1 MMSRVRKIES
11 VAKLPE
17 YPQRLREIPGA
28 PGCLYVVGE
37 LPREDVPCVA
47 VVGARE
53 CSEYGRGVAAWLGRE
68 LGNAGVQVVS
78 GMARGIDGI
87 CQTAV
92 LQAGGISFA
101 VLGCGVDVCYP
112 RQNQELYESLCA
124 RGGVLSEYEPG
135 TPPRAQNFPPRNR
148 IVSGLA
154 DAVVVVEARE
164 KSGTLITVDMALEQG
179 REVYVVPGRITDG
192 LSTGC
197 NRLMKAGAGILLDVE
212 EFMDEVWGKCGAR
225 RIPGWESKEEKCEER
240 QEKREAAAFGIP
252 SGGKENQSGSQS
264 VVSPEEKLVLAAI
277 DFYPR
282 SVEEIRRRLG
292 EKMEERQ
299 LNAVLMR
306 LCLAG
311 MVSQVSPG
319 YFCKREST
327 VISKYSAD
335 SQRRVS
341 KKTRFSK

>member
-1 MMSRVRKIES
+1 MYSTVFSGALSGVSAYPVFVEVDIDRGLPAFCMVGSLSSEVR
-11 VAKLPE
+11 
-17 YPQRLREIPGA
+17 
-28 PGCLYVVGE
+28 
-37 LPREDVPCVA
+37 
-47 VVGARE
+47 
-53 CSEYGRGVAAWLGRE
+53 
-68 LGNAGVQVVS
+68 
-78 GMARGIDGI
+78 
-87 CQTAV
+87 
-92 LQAGGISFA
+92 
-101 VLGCGVDVCYP
+101 
-112 RQNQELYESLCA
+112 
-124 RGGVLSEYEPG
+124 
-135 TPPRAQNFPPRNR
+135 
-148 IVSGLA
+148 
-154 DAVVVVEARE
+154 EARE

-225 RIPGWESKEEKCEER
+225 RISGWESKEEKCEER

-277 DFYPR
+277 DFYLR

-335 SQRRVS
+335 S
-341 KKTRFSK
+341 

>member
-1 MMSRVRKIES
+1 MRKVFRED
-11 VAKLPE
+11 AE

-28 PGCLYVVGE
+28 PKCLYVTGR

-53 CSEYGRGVAAWLGRE
+53 CSEYGKRVAAWLGRE

-87 CQTAV
+87 CQEAA
-92 LQAGGISFA
+92 LEAGGISFA

-112 RQNQELYESLCA
+112 KQNRELYECLCV

-192 LSTGC
+192 LSAGC
-197 NRLMKAGAGILLDVE
+197 NRLMKAGAGILLDVG
-212 EFMDEVWGKCGAR
+212 EFVDEVWGRCGAR
-225 RIPGWESKEEKCEER
+225 RISGWKRGEERCKER
-240 QEKREAAAFGIP
+240 QEKIETAISG
-252 SGGKENQSGSQS
+252 GGKENQGERQS
-264 VVSPEEKLVLAAI
+264 ALSSEGRMVLEAI
-277 DFYPR
+277 DLYPR
-282 SVEEIRRRLG
+282 SVEEIRRALG
-292 EKMEERQ
+292 AKMEERQ

-306 LCLAG
+306 LCLTGA
-311 MVSQVSPG
+311 VSQVSPG
-319 YFCKREST
+319 HFCK
-327 VISKYSAD
+327 I
-335 SQRRVS
+335 Q
-341 KKTRFSK
+341 